1 MRYLWTED
9 TGAGLHFWK
18 LVNQLF
24 FDNELVVES
33 KGSNQGL
40 LDAVIDLDIKTI
52 SELATKAGVS
62 KPTIYEYING
72 KSPLSA
78 AFIRLCDYL
87 NVDPHEILIETET
100 ASMED

>member
-1 MRYLWTED
+1 MKNLI
-9 TGAGLHFWK
+9 L
-18 LVNQLF
+18 
-24 FDNELVVES
+24 NEKELR
-33 KGSNQGL
+33 KKM
-40 LDAVIDLDIKTI
+40 IDLDIKTI
-52 SELATKAGVS
+52 NELAAKAGVS

-87 NVDPHEILIETET
+87 TVDPHEILIETET